1 MNIYIIL
8 FSFLAGIIGS
18 MGFGSGTVLIIYLT
32 VFLSLE
38 QTLAQG
44 INLLF
49 FIPCAV
55 FAIIVYSK
63 QKLIDKSIIASI
75 IFPGMIGVGLG
86 YFTLY
91 HINTNLLSKLFG
103 AFLILLAL
111 NELFFSKK
119 KKGLSHLAQNKK
131 QNEQK

>member
-8 FSFLAGIIGS
+8 FSFIAGIIGS

-63 QKLIDKSIIASI
+63 QKLIDKSKIPSLV
-75 IFPGMIGVGLG
+75 FSGLIGIGLG
-86 YFTLY
+86 YLTLY
-91 HINTNLLSKLFG
+91 HINTSLLSKLFG
-103 AFLILLAL
+103 IFLILLAIK
-111 NELFFSKK
+111 EMFISKTK
-119 KKGLSHLAQNKK
+119 KMQ
-131 QNEQK
+131 